1 MERIAFSCVAI
12 ALMGLGVCMAV
23 WPVWIVLK
31 SRDEGGNHTLSSGEI
46 RAIRVAAIGMVFGGG
61 YILYALLTGM
71 PGADFLT
78 P

>member
-12 ALMGLGVCMAV
+12 ALVGLGVCTVV
-23 WPVWIVLK
+23 WPALVILK
-31 SRDEGGNHTLSSGEI
+31 SRDGGDNRPISSGQI
-46 RAIRVAAIGMVFGGG
+46 LATRVAAVGMILCGG
-61 YILYALLTGM
+61 YFLYALLTGM